1 MTGRRVD
8 LVTLEVLRHR
18 LDVIADEMEYALLRT
33 SCSSIVKEALDASAA
48 LFLADGQMI
57 AQATALPVHL
67 GSLIPAVTRMLA
79 AVPARELRDGD
90 VMVMNDPYEGGTHI
104 PDIVLLVPVRIAGET
119 VGLACSLAHHQEIG
133 GKTPGSV
140 PVDATEIYQE
150 GLLIPPMKLYHRGRL
165 NRTLEQILRK
175 NVRLPDILL
184 GDMHAQVAA
193 GRVGAQRLQAVFR
206 DMGRARAEAYLRE
219 LLDRAEAITR
229 QRLRRISDGEYAFE
243 DYLDND
249 GIDLDRRITIRVRVA
264 KKGSNLLVDFSGTDP
279 QVKGPFNGVPSVGLA
294 AVYFVVR
301 AITGPNIPNNAGC
314 YRMVELRLPRGSV
327 LNPIPPAAVNSRAVT
342 LRRVIDAVIGALVQ
356 AMPDRLPAAS
366 NGHPLFVSFGGT
378 DPESGR
384 PYVTT
389 ESGTGGMGARP
400 IKDGID
406 VIQTDGSNA
415 MNIPIE
421 AVEMDYPLRVL
432 HFRLRQDSG
441 GPGRF
446 RGGMGF
452 EKAYEV
458 RRGDVIVS
466 HRGERYTTAPWG
478 LFGGGPGAMARA
490 TIERRDGA
498 REAIPSKLVYT
509 LRQGDRVH
517 FWTSG
522 GGGYGD
528 PLLRDPARV
537 GEDIRNGKVSPEAAR
552 DAYGVMITPE
562 GEVDREATARLRREL
577 AGTRGPITW
586 TYDRGPGLGRQPRW
600 EEGRGRE

>member
-1 MTGRRVD
+1 MTAHRWD
-8 LVTLEVLRHR
+8 LVTLEVLRNR
-18 LDVIADEMEYALLRT
+18 LDVIAEEMEYTLLRT
-33 SCSSIVKEALDASAA
+33 SYSSIVKEALDASAA

-67 GSLIPAVTRMLA
+67 GSVIPAVTPMLQEF
-79 AVPARELRDGD
+79 PAKDLREGD
-90 VMVMNDPYEGGTHI
+90 VIIMNDPYEGGTHV
-104 PDIVLLVPVRIAGET
+104 PDIILLVPVRVDGAT

-150 GLLIPPMKLYHRGRL
+150 GLLIPPMKLYNRGRL

-175 NVRLPDILL
+175 NVRLPDTLF
-184 GDMHAQVAA
+184 GDIHAQVAA

-206 DMGRARAEAYLRE
+206 EMGRGRAQAYLLE
-219 LLDRAEAITR
+219 LLDRAEAMTR
-229 QRLRRISDGEYAFE
+229 KRLREIPDGEYSFE

-249 GIDLDRRITIRVRVA
+249 GIDLERRIAIRVRVI
-264 KKGSNLLVDFSGTDP
+264 KKRSNVLVDFDGTDA
-279 QVKGPFNGVPSVGLA
+279 QVRGPFNGVPSVALA
-294 AVYFVVR
+294 AVYFVIR
-301 AITGPNIPNNAGC
+301 AITDPNIPSNAGC
-314 YRMVELRLPRGSV
+314 YRMVDLRLPRGSI

-342 LRRVIDAVIGALVQ
+342 LRRVVDAMIGALVQ
-356 AMPDRLPAAS
+356 AIPQRLPAAS
-366 NGHPLFVSFGGT
+366 NGHPLFVSFGGV

-384 PYVTT
+384 AFVTT

-400 IKDGID
+400 VKDGID
-406 VIQTDGSNA
+406 VIQTDASNA

-421 AVEMDYPLRVL
+421 AIEMDYPLRVL
-432 HFRLRQDSG
+432 WFRLRQDSG

-452 EKAYEV
+452 EKGYEV
-458 RRGDVIVS
+458 LRGEVVVS
-466 HRGERYTTAPWG
+466 HRGERYFTAPWG
-478 LFGGGPGAMARA
+478 LFGGLSGAMAKA
-490 TIERRDGA
+490 TIIRHDG
-498 REAIPSKLVYT
+498 RGEPVPSKLVYT

-537 GEDIRNGKVSPEAAR
+537 LEDVRDGKVSSQAAR
-552 DAYGVMITPE
+552 AEYGIVITPA
-562 GEVDREATARLRREL
+562 GEVDAAATLRLRQEL

-586 TYDRGPGLGRQPRW
+586 MYDRGPGLGHQ
-600 EEGRGRE
+600 E